1 MSNPSHQTIQ
11 LSRGKHASPAQGA
24 CVMELASMLA
34 AERFTDR
41 PRSVSPVIAAL
52 LRCYNDGLDDNRRQD
67 LYRFAAAAVGT
78 RDRSV
83 EAARL
88 EACRLEFGVER
99 SRFGRIGRRWEVR
112 AVGRKVLA
120 HARAVDDA
128 GHARFLAFAERLI
141 AVTSERA
148 GEPAIAQRRE
158 AGSRLR
164 VPQP

>member
-1 MSNPSHQTIQ
+1 MSNPSHQTIE

-34 AERFTDR
+34 GERFTDR

-52 LRCYNDGLDDNRRQD
+52 LRCYNDGLDDERRQD

-78 RDRSV
+78 RDRGA

-88 EACRLEFGVER
+88 EAAGLELGVPR
-99 SRFGRIGRRWEVR
+99 SRFGRIGRRWELR
-112 AVGRKVLA
+112 AVGRKALA
-120 HARAVDDA
+120 HARSIGDA
-128 GHARFLAFAERLI
+128 EHARFLAFVDRLI
-141 AVTSERA
+141 AIESVRDEKPVLDQER
-148 GEPAIAQRRE
+148 P
-158 AGSRLR
+158 AGSLRR